1 MEQSIRVGRVLFRV
15 LSTVALT
22 TLAACGGAPA
32 KVDKPPAPA
41 PAPVLRIDVAAAAD
55 ANRGPAGQ
63 ALPIVV
69 RLYELKAQGAFSG
82 ADFFS
87 LYDREAKTLG
97 GELIAREEL
106 ALSPGQTRQ
115 VVKPLNPQARYL
127 GVLGA
132 FRDIDHAAWRV
143 LVPLADGKDN
153 NLDVAVGAKA
163 IRAQAR

>member
-1 MEQSIRVGRVLFRV
+1 MGPSIRVGRVLLR
-15 LSTVALT
+15 LLATAALA

-32 KVDKPPAPA
+32 KEDKPPAPA
-41 PAPVLRIDVAAAAD
+41 PVLRVEVAATAD

-69 RLYELKAQGAFSG
+69 RLYELKAQGAFGG

-106 ALSPGQTRQ
+106 TLTPGQTRQ
-115 VVKPLNPQARYL
+115 IVKPLDPQVRYL

-132 FRDIDHAAWRV
+132 FRDIDRADWRA
-143 LVPLADGKDN
+143 LVPLVAGKDN

>member
-1 MEQSIRVGRVLFRV
+1 MGPSIRVGQVLLR
-15 LSTVALT
+15 LLATAALA

-32 KVDKPPAPA
+32 KEDKPPAPA
-41 PAPVLRIDVAAAAD
+41 PVLRVAVAATAD
-55 ANRGPAGQ
+55 ANRGPGGQ

-106 ALSPGQTRQ
+106 TLTPGQTRQ
-115 VVKPLNPQARYL
+115 IVKPLDPQVRYL

-132 FRDIDHAAWRV
+132 FRDVDRADWRA
-143 LVPLADGKDN
+143 LVPLVAGQDN